1 MTLAVVTRYF
11 GGVKLGA
18 NGLVGAYSSSVS
30 AALDTAE
37 KADMIWAVSLKA
49 TVAYTISKKV
59 EEIIKSQGGQI
70 ENISYDNEVEISAIA
85 PCQIADG
92 LVAKIVDVTQGRA
105 KVEVFDEAYRK
116 FLESKR

>member
-1 MTLAVVTRYF
+1 MRKFLLEF
-11 GGVKLGA
+11 IKLGA

-30 AALDTAE
+30 EALDMAE

-49 TVAYTISKKV
+49 TVAYSISKKV
-59 EEIIKSQGGQI
+59 EDIIKSQSGQI

-85 PCQIADG
+85 PSQIADG

-116 FLESKR
+116 SVESKR